1 MKLLLAFIF
10 TFLFFQQDTSEKII
24 WNENQKLTWE
34 DFRGR
39 PVRNAGFVASTN
51 TGINFGYSY
60 KISND
65 GVSVEYSVESF
76 FSPEKSWYFQGQISQ
91 HVLNHEQT
99 HFDISELHARI
110 LRKRLGSQKFSK
122 KVKAEIETIYL
133 QVEEQRKTMQKKF
146 DAETDH
152 SRNIEKELQWEKRIA
167 KQLVN
172 YESWKWPQPKSPH

>member
-1 MKLLLAFIF
+1 MKLLLFLIF
-10 TFLFFQQDTSEKII
+10 PLLLFTQERSEKII
-24 WNENQKLTWE
+24 WNENQKLSWG
-34 DFRGR
+34 DFRGK

-60 KISND
+60 KLSND

-76 FSPEKSWYFQGQISQ
+76 FSPEKSWYFQGQVSQ

-110 LRKRLGSQKFSK
+110 LRKKLDAQKFSK
-122 KVKAEIETIYL
+122 KVKTEIETIYL
-133 QVEEQRKTMQKKF
+133 QVEAQRKAMQKKF

-152 SRNIEKELQWEKRIA
+152 SRNIEKELHWEKRIA
-167 KQLVN
+167 KQLAK
-172 YESWKWPQPKSPH
+172 YESWK